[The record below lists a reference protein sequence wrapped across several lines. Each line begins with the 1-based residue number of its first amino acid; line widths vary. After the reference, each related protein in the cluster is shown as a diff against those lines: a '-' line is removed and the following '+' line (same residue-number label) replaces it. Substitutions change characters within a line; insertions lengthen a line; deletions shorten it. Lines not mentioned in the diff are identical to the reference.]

1 MPENGKVSCERL
13 QTRDPGH
20 PRWRMLG
27 GLTTCLG
34 GGAWDGPAQGLQRV
48 RECNRSHRASL
59 GDKQPGGH
67 LECFPIRLPRGA
79 RSSSR
84 EARGPQLD
92 AQGLKK
98 GCKSQPRIN
107 TSTLVPR
114 SRKSQS
120 LQVYPRGESNSFTC
134 LNRPRAKG
142 QITSES
148 IQGTHFLP
156 LPAHGSPSR
165 LML

>member
-13 QTRDPGH
+13 QTPDPGH

-107 TSTLVPR
+107 TSTLVPGQG
-114 SRKSQS
+114 SQRVS
-120 LQVYPRGESNSFTC
+120 KCTPEEKATALHASTDPEPKAR
-134 LNRPRAKG
+134 
-142 QITSES
+142 
-148 IQGTHFLP
+148 
-156 LPAHGSPSR
+156 
-165 LML
+165 